1 MGNSFASDIMNPD
14 YGVPQDN
21 PWSKLAVAVVRQA
34 CLDYHKDCR
43 KPKKLP
49 ARPMRKRNGVL
60 EEMTDLEYEMWLER
74 QEKDRENRKQRELE
88 FFHSEYCKVL
98 LRQADDELI
107 DRIIARIEQKRDA
120 GLPLIDQRERN
131 NADDFI

>member
-1 MGNSFASDIMNPD
+1 MGKSFASDIMNPNF
-14 YGVPQDN
+14 GVPQDD
-21 PWSKLAVAVVRQA
+21 PWARLAVAVVRQA
-34 CLDYHKDCR
+34 CLDYYKDCR

-49 ARPMRKRNGVL
+49 ARPVRKHNGVL
-60 EEMTDLEYEMWLER
+60 REMTDLEYEMWLKQ

-107 DRIIARIEQKRDA
+107 DRIIAKIEEKRDA
-120 GLPLIDQRERN
+120 GLPLFDQREQKN
-131 NADDFI
+131 MDDLI

>member
-1 MGNSFASDIMNPD
+1 MGNTFASDIMNPD

-21 PWSKLAVAVVRQA
+21 PWSRLAVAVVRQA

-49 ARPMRKRNGVL
+49 ARPMRKHNGVL

-74 QEKDRENRKQRELE
+74 QEKDRENRKQRVLE

-107 DRIIARIEQKRDA
+107 DRIIAKIEEKRDA
-120 GLPLIDQRERN
+120 GLPLFDQREQRN
-131 NADDFI
+131 MDDLI

>member
-1 MGNSFASDIMNPD
+1 MSKAMASDIMNPNF
-14 YGVPQDN
+14 GVPQDD
-21 PWSKLAVAVVRQA
+21 PWTRLAVAVVRQA

-43 KPKKLP
+43 KAKKLP
-49 ARPMRKRNGVL
+49 ARPIRRHGGIR
-60 EEMTDLEYEMWLER
+60 EEMTDLEYDLWLES

-120 GLPLIDQRERN
+120 ELPLIDQRERN